1 MTNSASAM
9 THSQPSI
16 RLKQISRIISRQPED
31 VSTRVSSSCVSAVM
45 ILLIIFLAGVAM
57 ITVGGLVFTTCSSSW
72 LPTWLLV
79 EGTSLLVICSVVFCS
94 DSQTIFLSMI
104 ARAFFILFVFIN
116 IWCCIGIFW
125 ASADEECGDR
135 FGLGVKIAVA
145 FLFILLVLIY
155 WCFYSTQEDGE
166 KKKKNTVNLV

>member
-1 MTNSASAM
+1 M
-9 THSQPSI
+9 
-16 RLKQISRIISRQPED
+16 
-31 VSTRVSSSCVSAVM
+31 RVTSSCVAVVM
-45 ILLIIFLAGVAM
+45 ILLIIFLAGMAM
-57 ITVGGLVFTTCSSSW
+57 ITVGALVFTTCTTSW

-79 EGTSLLVICSVVFCS
+79 EGSSLLIICGVVFCS

-104 ARAFFILFVFIN
+104 ARVFFILFVFIN

-125 ASADEECGDR
+125 ASDDQECGDM

-145 FLFILLVLIY
+145 SLFILLVLIY
-155 WCFYSTQEDGE
+155 WCFYSTQEDEE